1 MSGSEEVMTRDR
13 DEDKMSIY
21 RTRVQFCVENQNAL
35 GKSGVSGYLPWA
47 SRAIQTPQTPRA
59 PPGTQLLP
67 PPGGTSNS
75 SLCGVNIGHGFW
87 ISLPHCPNAP
97 QGKTGGCSHLTKVQ
111 SRETFLLV
119 AIPTYGT

>member
-47 SRAIQTPQTPRA
+47 KQSNPNTSDTQSTPRNPA
-59 PPGTQLLP
+59 P
-67 PPGGTSNS
+67 S
-75 SLCGVNIGHGFW
+75 SSGRDFKQQSGQREHQPW
-87 ISLPHCPNAP
+87 ILD
-97 QGKTGGCSHLTKVQ
+97 
-111 SRETFLLV
+111 
-119 AIPTYGT
+119 